1 MNKNGWSQVRVR
13 TFVAL
18 MLLLAVASVKAESM
32 PRVARFIDES
42 SVVLVLDGKSA
53 SLQVGEHLGNWTL
66 MEIVKGTAR
75 GSVQCAVLEDFAEQN
90 GRLIFADSRGVK
102 LALPKTSEATSA
114 DPARLYFG
122 HTMNE
127 ILNSPTDL
135 LGGEVLAKPGDPEYD
150 DIAAAFPPIR
160 NMGTYTFLGNHGN
173 FDKIGFGYGGRTA
186 NFDPAPYDPP
196 IVTIRERGE
205 VRDGLIGGYLPI
217 LRFVYP
223 ESEGNWS
230 EMIAF
235 APLRVSNGN
244 NRVQPV
250 WYRIS
255 RIEDHLLKW
264 TRYVDSYHPFPPRTH
279 YDPKL
284 FYADILQLNSGWNQM
299 LGQAMKIDVPDQRLL
314 NMSRFALIK
323 EMMTRVGDFPKY
335 GAVDKDY
342 AGSEHDGFPDTFT
355 VDTTAMLEWGLI
367 DLAGRYVDNYF
378 GKFVRDDGSL
388 LYRGP
393 ETGQYGRMLT
403 VAAEYVNYGGDPS
416 VLIRNR
422 RRIDGIT
429 SLLLDLRSKAKG
441 LPPTD
446 PAYGMI
452 AGWSEAD
459 ASLDPDPSL
468 YMQPYF
474 SNSTEAARGIGEI
487 GRVWQK
493 LGEKRN
499 DGELTAWGKKLQRES
514 KELLDD
520 VQTSISRSILK
531 VDGENILPAIAGV
544 RKPFHVVVLNSK
556 SDPQFRSYRA
566 YMEMMYSGNLTA
578 AQVKMIVD
586 YRSHHHD
593 VILGMPTA
601 YGLKTGILAGF
612 LSYGHGYGLIQY
624 DMIREALLLTY
635 SDMAHQYTRGSWSA
649 PEARSI
655 VPGDGA
661 APFCTPAQLVVA
673 LMTKWLLV
681 FEDSRSQTVW
691 LGKGVPRKWLEDGKK
706 ILVANVPTRWG
717 RLSFTV
723 VSHLRSGVIQAHVQL
738 PRAIGATSK
747 LRLRVPGNAVL
758 KSVTLNGEPWTNFDV
773 SDETITIPAGIGGSL
788 SITARY

>member
-1 MNKNGWSQVRVR
+1 MNKNGWSQVRVG
-13 TFVAL
+13 TFVSL
-18 MLLLAVASVKAESM
+18 MVLVVVASLKAETI
-32 PRVARFIDES
+32 PKVVRFLGES
-42 SVVLVLDGKSA
+42 SVVLRLDGKTA
-53 SLQVGEHLGNWTL
+53 SLEVGEHLGNWTL
-66 MEIVKGTAR
+66 MQVVRDVGGR
-75 GSVQCAVLEDFAEQN
+75 GVRCAVLEDFAEQN
-90 GRLIFADSRGVK
+90 GRLIFADRRGVR

-114 DPARLYFG
+114 DSRGLYFG
-122 HTMNE
+122 HTMTE

-135 LGGEVLAKPGDPEYD
+135 LGAEVLRKPGDPEYA
-150 DIAAAFPPIR
+150 DIAAALPPIR
-160 NMGTYTFLGNHGN
+160 NMSTYTFLGNHGN

-196 IVTIRERGE
+196 IATIREKGE

-217 LRFVYP
+217 VRFVYP
-223 ESEGNWS
+223 QSEDSWS

-255 RIEDHLLKW
+255 KIEDHRLKW
-264 TRYVDSYHPFPPRTH
+264 ARYIDSYHPFPPRTQ

-284 FYADILQLNSGWNQM
+284 FYTDLLRLNSGWNQM
-299 LGQAMKIDVPDQRLL
+299 LGQAMKIDVPDQRLID
-314 NMSRFALIK
+314 MSRFALIK

-367 DLAGRYVDNYF
+367 DLAGRYIDNYF

-403 VAAEYVNYGGDPS
+403 VAAGYVNYGGDPS

-429 SLLLDLRSKAKG
+429 NLLLRLRAKAKG

-446 PAYGMI
+446 PRYGMI

-459 ASLDPDPSL
+459 ASLDPDPAL

-474 SNSTEAARGIGEI
+474 SNSTEAARGFVEI
-487 GRVWQK
+487 GRIWQN
-493 LGEKRN
+493 LGEKRK
-499 DGELTAWGKKLQRES
+499 DAELTAWGKRLQSES
-514 KELLDD
+514 DELRNDI
-520 VQTSISRSILK
+520 QTSISRSILHL
-531 VDGENILPAIAGV
+531 DGENILPAIAGV
-544 RKPFHVVVLNSK
+544 KKPFHVVVLNSK

-578 AQVKMIVD
+578 DQVKMIVD
-586 YRSHHHD
+586 YRSRHHD
-593 VILGMPTA
+593 VILGLPTA

-612 LSYGHGYGLIQY
+612 LSYGHGYGLIQH
-624 DMIREALLLTY
+624 DMIREALLMTY
-635 SDMAHQYTRGSWSA
+635 SDIAHQYTRGSWSA
-649 PEARSI
+649 PETRSI
-655 VPGDGA
+655 VPGEGA

-681 FEDSRSQTVW
+681 FEDSQSETVW
-691 LGKGVPRKWLEDGKK
+691 LGKGVPRKWLEEGKK
-706 ILVANVPTRWG
+706 ISVKNAPTRFG
-717 RLSFTV
+717 RLSFAV
-723 VSHLRSGVIQAHVQL
+723 VSHLSSGVIQAHLKL
-738 PRAIGATSK
+738 PRGIRATSK

-758 KSVTLNGEPWTNFDV
+758 KSVTLNGKPWTKFDI
-773 SDETITIPAGIGGSL
+773 SSETITIPPGMGGRL